1 MSVKC
6 KERTSQAHGHH
17 PISKLSRPFL
27 HAKGRDSQGRMET
40 NAPRTA
46 GQRKLSKCD
55 HAGTVRNESGM
66 PMPTISVTSGGSS
79 S

>member
-40 NAPRTA
+40 NGAPHRWSEETQQMPPC
-46 GQRKLSKCD
+46 GDRK
-55 HAGTVRNESGM
+55 E
-66 PMPTISVTSGGSS
+66 
-79 S
+79 